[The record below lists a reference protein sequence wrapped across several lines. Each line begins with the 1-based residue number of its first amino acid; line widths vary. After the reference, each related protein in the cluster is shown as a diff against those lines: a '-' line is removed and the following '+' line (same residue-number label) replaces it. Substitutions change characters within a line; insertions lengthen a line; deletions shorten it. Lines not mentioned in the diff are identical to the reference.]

1 VSSEGCADSAS
12 ITINVRPIPAPY
24 SISGPLIASYTLTHT
39 YLTASFLGSTYDWF
53 ISNGTINSGNG
64 TNGIS
69 VNWDSTASQG
79 TLKVVQTNSFGCSG
93 DTASADIIITGP
105 VGVKELD
112 SFDNIQIFP
121 NPASEQLFVSL
132 QTLKQQQIHLT
143 LTNILGTEVLNTQH
157 KLSSDNFEEQI
168 NTADLPRGM
177 YLLSIK
183 GEYSSTIMKVIL
195 R

>member
-1 VSSEGCADSAS
+1 LHHTVFL
-12 ITINVRPIPAPY
+12 IPILPEVFLA
-24 SISGPLIASYTLTHT
+24 IA
-39 YLTASFLGSTYDWF
+39 YDWF
-53 ISNGTINSGNG
+53 INNGTIISGNG

-69 VNWDSTASQG
+69 VNWDSTATEGKLQ
-79 TLKVVQTNSFGCSG
+79 VIQTTAFGCKG
-93 DTASADIIITGP
+93 DTSDATVIITGP
-105 VGVKELD
+105 VGIKEFN
-112 SFDNIQIFP
+112 SFDNIRIFP

-132 QTLKQQQIHLT
+132 QTLKQQQIYLT

-157 KLSSDNFEEQI
+157 KLSSGNFEEQI